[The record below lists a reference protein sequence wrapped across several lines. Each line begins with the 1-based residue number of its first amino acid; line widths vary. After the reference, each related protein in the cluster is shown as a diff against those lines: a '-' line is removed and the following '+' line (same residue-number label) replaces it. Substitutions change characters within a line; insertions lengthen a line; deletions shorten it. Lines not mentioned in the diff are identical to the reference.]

1 MQTVLYHNNV
11 RYTENSFN
19 KENDFEQLL
28 INNSKIL
35 FGKYTIII
43 DSKKKIDSQFMG
55 GAIPDCFLFDLSD
68 PQNPEFYIVE
78 VELSKH
84 NFYNH
89 IFPQI
94 TKFFAFFK
102 NQSSQNDLI
111 EKLHSIIV
119 ADNDLKKEFQSR
131 IGSEELYKYIK
142 DMIENSQNIL
152 LVIDGEKKELPEIIN
167 TYTDT
172 WGKIVKVTIVKEY
185 TSEGGSILSIS
196 PDFENIEIVD
206 ITSDDDKP
214 DVQGRYTEEFHLER
228 VNPDIKEIYSLIK
241 TGLSEAIPGL
251 IFNPQRYYI
260 SLKKKKNFA
269 YIKLRKKKIRI
280 VVTLGIEKVKE
291 RIHHHYINTLS
302 DAVQNYY
309 NSPSCEIVIEN
320 KDHLTEVIELLK
332 DIKKLKTGS
341 KKEAVQDAPKTD
353 IPTREMKKPRGLD
366 NLKKIIDGFDS

>member
-1 MQTVLYHNNV
+1 MQTVLYHNNI

-19 KENDFEQLL
+19 KENEFEQLL
-28 INNSKIL
+28 INNSKTL

-68 PQNPEFYIVE
+68 PQNPGFYIIE

-119 ADNDLKKEFQSR
+119 SDNDLKKEFQSR

-142 DMIENSQNIL
+142 DTIENSQNIL

-185 TSEGGSILSIS
+185 ISNSGSILSIS

-214 DVQGRYTEEFHLER
+214 EAQARYTEEFHLER

-241 TGLSEAIPGL
+241 TGLSESIPGL

-269 YIKLRKKKIRI
+269 YIKLIKKKIRI
-280 VVTLGIEKVKE
+280 VVTLSIEKVKE
-291 RIHHHYINTLS
+291 RIHYHNINPLS
-302 DAVQNYY
+302 ESVQNFY
-309 NSPSCEIVIEN
+309 NTPCCEIIIEN
-320 KDHLTEVIELLK
+320 KDHLSEVIELLK
-332 DIKKLKTGS
+332 DINKLKNGI
-341 KKEAVQDAPKTD
+341 KKEAVQEAPEKD
-353 IPTREMKKPRGLD
+353 IPSREKKKPRGMD